1 MVRRRP
7 RLDDGNRPRSQLPT
21 GRINESRR
29 FRGRLAQRP
38 DMADAVT
45 HRSGGS
51 LPRMVAARRPE
62 EQVILN
68 ADRMIGAEAIWQ
80 DLSESRHLGR
90 DRGG

>member
-1 MVRRRP
+1 MVRQPP

-21 GRINESRR
+21 GRISDSRR

-45 HRSGGS
+45 YRGGS
-51 LPRMVAARRPE
+51 SLSRLVAGRRPQ
-62 EQVILN
+62 EQVGLN

-80 DLSESRHLGR
+80 DLSDTRHLSQGP
-90 DRGG
+90 GG